1 MTKDEDFKLVKIQT
15 HVLRVNIHC
24 DGCRHKVKKL
34 LQKIEGVYSVAIDVD
49 NHKVTVT
56 GNVDS
61 ETLIRKLTRGG
72 KHAELWSHHKGGSS
86 NNQGHHKGNSSSNNN
101 NNTQQKQHQ
110 KQAANPGKDG
120 NNNKNS
126 NISQKDQGGK
136 HGGVGSLIQG
146 LKAFKSQHN
155 KHQLPE
161 LSSEDDDMYD
171 DDEDDDEFDD
181 DYEDDLRFLGDKM
194 GQLGILRQQA
204 AAAAANVKNK
214 NGNGANVNNN
224 QGNVN
229 GKKGGGG
236 GAAAGNHHQNNNHQN
251 QKMNMAAAANAKMGN
266 GAQKNTGGI
275 SGLMGL
281 NHGLGAGSAAPGG
294 YTGGFSHPSYSAAGY
309 GGLQQQH
316 LQQQQN
322 SNLMA
327 SMQGFHNNPAAAA
340 AMMRG
345 LNSNMMM
352 HQPQPQPQM
361 MYHRSPQIS
370 PYTAYYNPYSYYY
383 QQPGNSAYHPAAG
396 SGDVETM
403 FSDENT
409 KGCVVM

>member
-24 DGCRHKVKKL
+24 DGCRHKVKKM

-72 KHAELWSHHKGGSS
+72 KHAELWSHQKGGS
-86 NNQGHHKGNSSSNNN
+86 NNQGHHKGSNNN
-101 NNTQQKQHQ
+101 NQQKQQQQQHQ
-110 KQAANPGKDG
+110 KQAANPSKDG
-120 NNNKNS
+120 NNKNS
-126 NISQKDQGGK
+126 NISHKDQGGK
-136 HGGVGSLIQG
+136 HGGVGSLMQG

-161 LSSEDDDMYD
+161 LSSEDDDDMYD
-171 DDEDDDEFDD
+171 DDEDNDEFDD
-181 DYEDDLRFLGDKM
+181 DYEDELRFLGDKVS
-194 GQLGILRQQA
+194 QLGILRQQA

-224 QGNVN
+224 QSNAN
-229 GKKGGGG
+229 GKKGGG
-236 GAAAGNHHQNNNHQN
+236 GAAAGNHHQN
-251 QKMNMAAAANAKMGN
+251 QKMNMAAGANGKLGS
-266 GAQKNTGGI
+266 GAQKSTGGI
-275 SGLMGL
+275 NGLMGL
-281 NHGLGAGSAAPGG
+281 NHGLGAGGAASGG
-294 YTGGFSHPSYSAAGY
+294 YTGGYSHPSYAATGY

-316 LQQQQN
+316 PQQQQN

-327 SMQGFHNNPAAAA
+327 SMQAGFHNNPAAAA

-345 LNSNMMM
+345 LNGNMMM

-383 QQPGNSAYHPAAG
+383 QQPAGSGSAYHPTGAG
-396 SGDVETM
+396 TGDVETM